1 MIVFSTAGFC
11 CLDGRKYLA
20 RVGNIVNCNLR
31 IPSSLKDRLATNV
44 NVAVCNLEMEEYPMI
59 KTFYAKFSNQMKA
72 LFQQFCTV
80 L

>member
-1 MIVFSTAGFC
+1 MA
-11 CLDGRKYLA
+11 
-20 RVGNIVNCNLR
+20 GNIWIVDCNLR
-31 IPSSLKDRLATNV
+31 APSTLKDRLATNF
-44 NVAVCNLEMEEYPMI
+44 NVAACNLEMEENPMI